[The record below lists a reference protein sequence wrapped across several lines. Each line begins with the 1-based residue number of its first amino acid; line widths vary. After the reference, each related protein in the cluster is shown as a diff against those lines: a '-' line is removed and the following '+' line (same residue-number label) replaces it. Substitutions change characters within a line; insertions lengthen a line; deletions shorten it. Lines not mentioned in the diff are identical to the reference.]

1 MSMRKVFGR
10 GFDSRRLHHVL
21 FLVLILTPLLFA
33 EEDRLTVF
41 EGSKKS
47 QILLQNIEGNPYL
60 QVAQLQPFL
69 GFEIKPIAGNQ
80 SLSILLGAHNIL
92 LSANRSLVSVDE
104 KLVSLSHA
112 VYVAQGVWYV
122 PLDFIPK
129 VLKTTSDKR
138 ILWLESS
145 RSLMLGDVLPNEI
158 TLKYAVEEQR
168 SRVVFQSTRPIRY
181 SVSVEGNS
189 ATVVPQGE
197 DFVIGFQNTSFTDG
211 ILKDL
216 VISETE
222 KKAFRISL
230 DNDFG
235 SFKTFELSEPPR
247 LVIDFFRKTESTTPL
262 PLEETL
268 PKEAIPPTLLPS
280 TAREKWVVV
289 IDPGHGGTETGA
301 KGKDETY
308 EKEIV
313 MSIARKLKSILESN
327 TGTRVVL
334 TRDGDQAVTLDD
346 RTALANNNKADLFIS
361 IHANS
366 TVRGYAKGAETYFLS
381 AQATDNEARNS
392 AAVENNAIGLNEAPT
407 IEGDLKLILWD
418 MAQAEYL
425 AESSQLAET
434 IQQELNSTLGIQNR
448 GIKQAPFRVLMGATM
463 PAVLVEVGFI
473 NNPEEEKLMKDGEY
487 QLKIARAIFRSIQ
500 KFKSMQEGQTTQL
513 KPDGQVEDK
522 TPQN

>member
-1 MSMRKVFGR
+1 MSMWKTFGR
-10 GFDSRRLHHVL
+10 GFDSRRLHHAL
-21 FLVLILTPLLFA
+21 LVLLLLPSLLLA

-41 EGSKKS
+41 DGTQKS
-47 QILLQNIEGNPYL
+47 QILLQKIEGNPYL
-60 QVAQLQPFL
+60 QIAELQPFI
-69 GFEIKPIAGNQ
+69 GFEMKPIAGNQ
-80 SLSILLGAHNIL
+80 SLSILLGPHNIL
-92 LSANRSLVSVDE
+92 LSASRTLVSVDE
-104 KLVSLSHA
+104 KLVSLNRPVLA
-112 VYVAQGVWYV
+112 AEGVWYV

-129 VLKTTSDKR
+129 ILKPISELR

-145 RSLMLGDVLPNEI
+145 RTLMLGDVLPNQI
-158 TLKYAVEEQR
+158 TLKYAVEEER
-168 SRVVFQSTRPIRY
+168 VRVVFQTTRPVHY
-181 SVSVEGNS
+181 SVLVEGN
-189 ATVVPQGE
+189 TMVVTPQSE
-197 DFVIGFQNTSFTDG
+197 DFVIGFQDTSFTDG
-211 ILKDL
+211 VLKNL
-216 VISETE
+216 VISETG
-222 KKAFRISL
+222 KKAFQIAL
-230 DNDFG
+230 DEGYG
-235 SFKTFELSEPPR
+235 SYKSFELGDPPR
-247 LVIDFFRKTESTTPL
+247 FVIDIYRKTEGTEPKV
-262 PLEETL
+262 PAPQEEVV
-268 PKEAIPPTLLPS
+268 PKQSVPPTLLPS

-301 KGKDETY
+301 KGKQETF
-308 EKEIV
+308 EKDIV

-334 TRDGDQAVTLDD
+334 TRDGDQEVTLDD

-392 AAVENNAIGLNEAPT
+392 AAVENNAIGLNESPN

-434 IQQELNSTLGIQNR
+434 IQQELNSTLGIENR

-473 NNPEEEKLMKDGEY
+473 NNPEEETLMKDSEY
-487 QLKIARAIFRSIQ
+487 QVKIARAIFRSIQ
-500 KFKSMQEGQTTQL
+500 KFRSMQEGNTTQL
-513 KPDGQVEDK
+513 NQTG
-522 TPQN
+522 N